1 MNVPWAASHEGS
13 NAQNLPRSQ
22 RSIARRLAVM
32 FALVAL
38 FVFSLVGSGL
48 FLVLRVQLEQHLRD
62 SLDNRAEI
70 ARLIVTHVSNADKWK
85 IAKEKLADIT
95 PRDGS
100 TLFAVTSNDARFSY
114 GTPPAGHVTKRVLGG
129 YARFKPEGR
138 AYDMLMTTLTI
149 PPNADRPPLQLFV
162 AVDCSPNVRTMRVFG
177 VALAALTALATVA
190 VLLLSYSV
198 ARLGLAPLTRL
209 TRDAQ
214 SVSPNNRSQRLNT
227 RSLPLELED
236 LAKSF
241 NGALERLDHAYGR
254 LEAFNADVAHEL
266 RTPVTIL
273 IGQTEVALTRDRPI
287 EELRHTL
294 QSNLE
299 EFERVRAIINDML
312 FLARADQG
320 ERATGLVEVSLAAEV
335 QRTLDF
341 LEIPLEEAHVR
352 AVSSG
357 DARAFVNTSLFGRAL
372 SNLVMNAIQ
381 HCAPGA
387 TISVSIKREQT
398 RVSIAVANPG
408 EPIAP
413 HIMEHLFDRFY
424 RAESSRT
431 NSRENHGLGLAI
443 VKAVAEM
450 HRGTVSA
457 TSENGINTF
466 AFSVARFGN
475 DERPM
480 QDLRMHGTAHA
491 LAKNGAP
498 QSSHTREGKIGVRP
512 AG

>member
-1 MNVPWAASHEGS
+1 MNVPWAALREGPRS
-13 NAQNLPRSQ
+13 QSSQGSQRSQ

-70 ARLIVTHVSNADKWK
+70 ARLIVSHASNPDKWK
-85 IAKEKLADIT
+85 MAKEKLADIT

-100 TLFAVTSNDARFSY
+100 TLFAVTSNDDRFSY
-114 GTPPAGHVTKRVLGG
+114 GLPPAGHVVKEVLGG
-129 YARFKPEGR
+129 YVRFRPEDR

-149 PPNADRPPLQLFV
+149 PPYADRPPLQLFV

-177 VALAALTALATVA
+177 VALAALLALATVT

-214 SVSPNNRSQRLNT
+214 NVRPNNRSQRLDT
-227 RSLPLELED
+227 RSLPFELED

-254 LEAFNADVAHEL
+254 LESFNADVAHEL

-273 IGQTEVALTRDRPI
+273 IGQTEVALTRDRSI

-320 ERATGLVEVSLAAEV
+320 ERATGLVEVSLAGEV
-335 QRTLDF
+335 HRTLEF
-341 LEIPLEEAHVR
+341 LEIPLEDAQVR
-352 AVSSG
+352 AVSNG

-381 HCAPGA
+381 HCTPGA
-387 TISVSIKREQT
+387 TIHVSITREHG
-398 RVSIAVANPG
+398 RVRVAVANPG

-450 HRGTVSA
+450 HRGTVAA
-457 TSENGINTF
+457 TSANGINTF
-466 AFSVARFGN
+466 SFSIARFGN
-475 DERPM
+475 EHRPV
-480 QDLRMHGTAHA
+480 DAVPVAGVPH
-491 LAKNGAP
+491 K
-498 QSSHTREGKIGVRP
+498 RE
-512 AG
+512 ASA

>member
-1 MNVPWAASHEGS
+1 MNTQRASAPDE
-13 NAQNLPRSQ
+13 PRTQ

-62 SLDNRAEI
+62 SLDNRAEV
-70 ARLIVTHVSNADKWK
+70 ARLIVTHVSNPDKWK

-100 TLFAVTSNDARFSY
+100 TLFAVSSNDPRFEY
-114 GTPPAGHVTKRVLGG
+114 GSPPAGHVIKRVMGG
-129 YARFKPEGR
+129 YARFRPEGR

-162 AVDCSPNVRTMRVFG
+162 AIDCSPNVHTMRAFG
-177 VALAALTALATVA
+177 LALAAFMALSTVA

-198 ARLGLAPLTRL
+198 ARLGLAPLARL
-209 TRDAQ
+209 TRDA
-214 SVSPNNRSQRLNT
+214 SKLSPNNRSQRLNT
-227 RSLPLELED
+227 HALPMELED

-254 LEAFNADVAHEL
+254 LESFNADVAHEL

-273 IGQTEVALTRDRPI
+273 IGQTEVALTRDRSI
-287 EELRHTL
+287 DELRHTL

-335 QRTLDF
+335 NRTLEF
-341 LEIPLEEAHVR
+341 LEIPLEEAQVR
-352 AVSSG
+352 AVATG

-381 HCAPGA
+381 HCAPGG
-387 TISVSIKREQT
+387 TISVSITREHG
-398 RVSIAVANPG
+398 RIRIAVANPG
-408 EPIAP
+408 ELIQP
-413 HIMEHLFDRFY
+413 HVKEHLFDRFY

-457 TSENGINTF
+457 TSEHGINTF
-466 AFSVARFGN
+466 SFSVARFGN
-475 DERPM
+475 EARAA
-480 QDLRMHGTAHA
+480 QDPGLPVPPVVE
-491 LAKNGAP
+491 AKSA
-498 QSSHTREGKIGVRP
+498 TT
-512 AG
+512 

>member
-1 MNVPWAASHEGS
+1 MNVQWAKSGDGE
-13 NAQNLPRSQ
+13 PRSQ

-32 FALVAL
+32 FAVVAL
-38 FVFSLVGSGL
+38 FVFALVGTGL

-70 ARLIVTHVSNADKWK
+70 ARLIVSHVSNPDKWK
-85 IAKEKLADIT
+85 MAKEKLADIT

-100 TLFAVTSNDARFSY
+100 TMFAVASNDGLYNY
-114 GTPPAGHVTKRVLGG
+114 GAPPLRDQIKRVQDHYGH
-129 YARFKPEGR
+129 FQPEGR
-138 AYDMLMTTLTI
+138 AYEMLMTTLTI
-149 PPNADRPPLQLFV
+149 PPYMDRPPLQLFV
-162 AVDCSPNVRTMRVFG
+162 AVDCSPNVRTMRAFG
-177 VALAALTALATVA
+177 LALAALTALATVA
-190 VLLLSYSV
+190 VLFLSYSV

-214 SVSPNNRSQRLNT
+214 NVSPNNRSQRLNT
-227 RSLPLELED
+227 RSLPFELED

-254 LEAFNADVAHEL
+254 LESFNADVAHEL

-335 QRTLDF
+335 SRTLEF
-341 LEIPLEEAHVR
+341 LEIPLEEAQVR
-352 AVSSG
+352 ATASG

-387 TISVSIKREQT
+387 TISVNIAREHG
-398 RVSIAVANPG
+398 RVRIAVANPG
-408 EPIAP
+408 EQIAP
-413 HIMEHLFDRFY
+413 PVMQHLFDRFY

-457 TSENGINTF
+457 TSAKGINTF

-475 DERPM
+475 EHRPM
-480 QDLRMHGTAHA
+480 SEGGASA
-491 LAKNGAP
+491 GAP
-498 QSSHTREGKIGVRP
+498 LSAEHAQQARIAMGLSERHSTG
-512 AG
+512 

>member
-1 MNVPWAASHEGS
+1 MNTPWAS
-13 NAQNLPRSQ
+13 LPQGPRAQ
-22 RSIARRLAVM
+22 RSISRRLAVM

-38 FVFSLVGSGL
+38 FVFALVGSGL

-62 SLDNRAEI
+62 SLDNRAEV
-70 ARLIVTHVSNADKWK
+70 ARLIVTHVSNPDKWK

-100 TLFAVTSNDARFSY
+100 TLFAVSSSDPRFEY
-114 GTPPAGHVTKRVLGG
+114 GTPPSGHIVKRVMGG
-129 YARFKPEGR
+129 YALVRPDDR
-138 AYDMLMTTLTI
+138 AYDMLMSTLTI

-162 AVDCSPNVRTMRVFG
+162 AIDCSPNVHTMRAFG
-177 VALAALTALATVA
+177 LALAALMALATVA

-214 SVSPNNRSQRLNT
+214 KLSPNNRSQRLNT
-227 RSLPLELED
+227 RSLPMELED

-254 LEAFNADVAHEL
+254 LESFNADVAHEL

-273 IGQTEVALTRDRPI
+273 IGQTEVALTRDRSI
-287 EELRHTL
+287 DELRHTL

-320 ERATGLVEVSLAAEV
+320 ERATGLVEVSLAAEIA
-335 QRTLDF
+335 RTLEF
-341 LEIPLEEAHVR
+341 LEIPLEEAHVD
-352 AVSSG
+352 AVASG

-387 TISVSIKREQT
+387 TISVSISREHG
-398 RVSIAVANPG
+398 RIRISVANPG
-408 EPIAP
+408 APIQP
-413 HIMEHLFDRFY
+413 QVMQHLFDRFY

-457 TSENGINTF
+457 TSEHGINTF
-466 AFSVARFGN
+466 SFSVARFGN
-475 DERPM
+475 ESR
-480 QDLRMHGTAHA
+480 
-491 LAKNGAP
+491 AP
-498 QSSHTREGKIGVRP
+498 NDVSLPVPPVVETKSAAT
-512 AG
+512 

>member
-1 MNVPWAASHEGS
+1 MNMPWASSPSE
-13 NAQNLPRSQ
+13 PRAH
-22 RSIARRLAVM
+22 RSISRRLAVM

-38 FVFSLVGSGL
+38 FVFALVGSGL
-48 FLVLRVQLEQHLRD
+48 FLVLRMQLEQHLRD
-62 SLDNRAEI
+62 SLDNRAEV
-70 ARLIVTHVSNADKWK
+70 ARLIVAHVSNPDKWK
-85 IAKEKLADIT
+85 IAREKLADIT

-100 TLFAVTSNDARFSY
+100 TLFAVTSNDPRFEY
-114 GTPPAGHVTKRVLGG
+114 GAPPAGRVIKQVMGG
-129 YARFKPEGR
+129 YVHFRPADR

-149 PPNADRPPLQLFV
+149 PPNVDRPPLQLFV
-162 AVDCSPNVRTMRVFG
+162 AIDCSPNVHTMRAFG
-177 VALAALTALATVA
+177 LALAALMALATVA

-209 TRDAQ
+209 SRDAQ
-214 SVSPNNRSQRLNT
+214 TLSPNNRSQRLNT
-227 RSLPLELED
+227 RALPMELDD

-254 LEAFNADVAHEL
+254 LESFNADVAHEL

-273 IGQTEVALTRDRPI
+273 IGQTEVALTRDRSI
-287 EELRHTL
+287 DELRHTL

-320 ERATGLVEVSLAAEV
+320 ERATGLVEVSLAAEIN
-335 QRTLDF
+335 RTLEF
-341 LEIPLEEAHVR
+341 LEIPLEEAHVS
-352 AVSSG
+352 AVASG

-387 TISVSIKREQT
+387 TIAVSVVREHG
-398 RVSIAVANPG
+398 RIRIAVANPG
-408 EPIAP
+408 DPIAP
-413 HIMEHLFDRFY
+413 HVMEHLFDRFY

-450 HRGTVSA
+450 HRGTVAA
-457 TSENGINTF
+457 TSASGINTF
-466 AFSVARFGN
+466 SFSVARFGSEPRTTH
-475 DERPM
+475 DMALPVPPVAESKS
-480 QDLRMHGTAHA
+480 TA
-491 LAKNGAP
+491 
-498 QSSHTREGKIGVRP
+498 T
-512 AG
+512 

>member
-1 MNVPWAASHEGS
+1 MNTQWISS
-13 NAQNLPRSQ
+13 TPREARDARKPRTQ
-22 RSIARRLAVM
+22 RSISRRLAVM

-38 FVFSLVGSGL
+38 FVFALVGSGL

-70 ARLIVTHVSNADKWK
+70 ARLIVTHVSTPEKWK

-100 TLFAVTSNDARFSY
+100 TLFAVSSNDPRYEY
-114 GTPPAGHVTKRVLGG
+114 GSPPAGRVVKRVMGG
-129 YARFKPEGR
+129 YVHFRPEDR

-149 PPNADRPPLQLFV
+149 PPNGDRPPLQLFV
-162 AVDCSPNVRTMRVFG
+162 AIDCSPNVHTMRAFG
-177 VALAALTALATVA
+177 LALAALMALATVA

-209 TRDAQ
+209 TRDA
-214 SVSPNNRSQRLNT
+214 SKLSPTNRSQRLNT
-227 RSLPLELED
+227 RALPMELED

-254 LEAFNADVAHEL
+254 LESFNADVAHEL

-273 IGQTEVALTRDRPI
+273 IGQTEVALTRDRSI
-287 EELRHTL
+287 DELRHTL

-335 QRTLDF
+335 NRTLEF
-341 LEIPLEEAHVR
+341 LEIPLEEARVR
-352 AVSSG
+352 AVANG

-387 TISVSIKREQT
+387 TISVAITREHG
-398 RVSIAVANPG
+398 RIRIAVANPG
-408 EPIAP
+408 ESIQP
-413 HIMEHLFDRFY
+413 HVMAHLFDRFY

-457 TSENGINTF
+457 TSENGVNTF
-466 AFSVARFGN
+466 SFSVARFGTESRPVE
-475 DERPM
+475 DVALPVPPVVERKSA
-480 QDLRMHGTAHA
+480 T
-491 LAKNGAP
+491 
-498 QSSHTREGKIGVRP
+498 T
-512 AG
+512 

>member
-1 MNVPWAASHEGS
+1 MNTQWTSSPHERGDA
-13 NAQNLPRSQ
+13 NEPRTQ
-22 RSIARRLAVM
+22 RSISRRLAVM

-70 ARLIVTHVSNADKWK
+70 ARLIVTHVSNPDKWK

-100 TLFAVTSNDARFSY
+100 TLFAVSSNDPRFEY
-114 GTPPAGHVTKRVLGG
+114 GAPPEGRVIKRVLGG
-129 YARFKPEGR
+129 YERFRPKDR

-162 AVDCSPNVRTMRVFG
+162 AIDCSPNVHTMRAFG
-177 VALAALTALATVA
+177 LALAAFMALSTVA

-209 TRDAQ
+209 TRDA
-214 SVSPNNRSQRLNT
+214 SKLSPTNRSQRLNT
-227 RSLPLELED
+227 RALPMELED

-254 LEAFNADVAHEL
+254 LESFNADVAHEL

-273 IGQTEVALTRDRPI
+273 IGQTEVALTRDRSI
-287 EELRHTL
+287 DELRHTL

-335 QRTLDF
+335 NRTLEF
-341 LEIPLEEAHVR
+341 LEIPLEEAQVG
-352 AVSSG
+352 ATASG

-372 SNLVMNAIQ
+372 TNLVMNAIQ

-387 TISVSIKREQT
+387 TIAVSVTREHG
-398 RVSIAVANPG
+398 RVRIAVANPG
-408 EPIAP
+408 EPIQPQVMA
-413 HIMEHLFDRFY
+413 HLFDRFY

-457 TSENGINTF
+457 TSTNGINTF
-466 AFSVARFGN
+466 SFSVARFGN
-475 DERPM
+475 ETRPTH
-480 QDLRMHGTAHA
+480 DVA
-491 LAKNGAP
+491 LPVPPVVETKSAA
-498 QSSHTREGKIGVRP
+498 T
-512 AG
+512 

>member
-1 MNVPWAASHEGS
+1 MNTQWASS
-13 NAQNLPRSQ
+13 AQQEPSEPRTQ
-22 RSIARRLAVM
+22 RSISRRLAVM

-70 ARLIVTHVSNADKWK
+70 ARLIVTHVSSPEKWK

-100 TLFAVTSNDARFSY
+100 TLFAVSSNDPRFEY
-114 GTPPAGHVTKRVLGG
+114 GSPPAGHVIRRVMGG
-129 YARFKPEGR
+129 YAHFRPEDR

-162 AVDCSPNVRTMRVFG
+162 AIDCAPNVHTMRAFG
-177 VALAALTALATVA
+177 LALAAFMALSTVA

-209 TRDAQ
+209 TRDA
-214 SVSPNNRSQRLNT
+214 SKLSPNNRSQRLNT
-227 RSLPLELED
+227 RALPMELED

-254 LEAFNADVAHEL
+254 LESFNADVAHEL

-273 IGQTEVALTRDRPI
+273 IGQTEVALTRDRSI
-287 EELRHTL
+287 DELRHTL

-335 QRTLDF
+335 NRTLEF
-341 LEIPLEEAHVR
+341 LEIPLEEAQVR
-352 AVSSG
+352 AVASG

-387 TISVSIKREQT
+387 TISVSITREHG
-398 RVSIAVANPG
+398 RIRIAVANPG
-408 EPIAP
+408 ELIQP
-413 HIMEHLFDRFY
+413 HVKEHLFDRFY

-457 TSENGINTF
+457 TSEHGINTF
-466 AFSVARFGN
+466 SFSVARFGS
-475 DERPM
+475 EPR
-480 QDLRMHGTAHA
+480 TAEDMA
-491 LAKNGAP
+491 LPVPPVVETKSA
-498 QSSHTREGKIGVRP
+498 TT
-512 AG
+512 

>member
-1 MNVPWAASHEGS
+1 MNMPWASSPSE
-13 NAQNLPRSQ
+13 PRAQ
-22 RSIARRLAVM
+22 RSISRRLAVM

-38 FVFSLVGSGL
+38 FVFALVGSGL

-62 SLDNRAEI
+62 SLDNRAEV
-70 ARLIVTHVSNADKWK
+70 ARLIVAHVSNPDKWK
-85 IAKEKLADIT
+85 IAREKLADIT

-100 TLFAVTSNDARFSY
+100 TLFAVTSNDPRFEY
-114 GTPPAGHVTKRVLGG
+114 GAPPAGRVIKQVMGG
-129 YARFKPEGR
+129 YVHFRPADR

-149 PPNADRPPLQLFV
+149 PPNVDRPPLQLFV
-162 AVDCSPNVRTMRVFG
+162 AIDCSPNVHTMRAFG
-177 VALAALTALATVA
+177 LALAALMALATVA

-209 TRDAQ
+209 SRDAQ
-214 SVSPNNRSQRLNT
+214 TLSPNNRSQRLNT
-227 RSLPLELED
+227 RALPMELDD

-254 LEAFNADVAHEL
+254 LESFNADVAHEL

-273 IGQTEVALTRDRPI
+273 IGQTEVALTRDRSI
-287 EELRHTL
+287 DELRHTL

-320 ERATGLVEVSLAAEV
+320 ERATGLVEVSLANEIN
-335 QRTLDF
+335 RTLEF
-341 LEIPLEEAHVR
+341 LEIPLEEAHVN
-352 AVSSG
+352 AVASG

-387 TISVSIKREQT
+387 TIAVSVVREHG
-398 RVSIAVANPG
+398 RIRIAVANPG
-408 EPIAP
+408 DPIAP
-413 HIMEHLFDRFY
+413 HVMEHLFDRFY

-450 HRGTVSA
+450 HRGTVAA
-457 TSENGINTF
+457 TSAGGINTF
-466 AFSVARFGN
+466 SFSVARFGSEPRTTH
-475 DERPM
+475 DMAMPAPPVAASKS
-480 QDLRMHGTAHA
+480 TA
-491 LAKNGAP
+491 
-498 QSSHTREGKIGVRP
+498 T
-512 AG
+512 

>member
-1 MNVPWAASHEGS
+1 MNTQRASAPDE
-13 NAQNLPRSQ
+13 PRTQ

-62 SLDNRAEI
+62 SLDNRAEV
-70 ARLIVTHVSNADKWK
+70 ARLIVTHVSNPDKWK

-100 TLFAVTSNDARFSY
+100 TLFAVSSNDPRFEY
-114 GTPPAGHVTKRVLGG
+114 GSPPAGHVIKRVMGG
-129 YARFKPEGR
+129 YARFRPEGR

-162 AVDCSPNVRTMRVFG
+162 AIDCSPNVHTMRAFG
-177 VALAALTALATVA
+177 LALAAFMALSTVA

-198 ARLGLAPLTRL
+198 ARLGLAPLARL
-209 TRDAQ
+209 TRDA
-214 SVSPNNRSQRLNT
+214 SKLSPNNRSQRLNT
-227 RSLPLELED
+227 HALPMELED

-254 LEAFNADVAHEL
+254 LESFNADVAHEL

-273 IGQTEVALTRDRPI
+273 IGLTEVALTRDRSI
-287 EELRHTL
+287 DELRHTL

-335 QRTLDF
+335 NRTLEF
-341 LEIPLEEAHVR
+341 LEIPLEEAQVR
-352 AVSSG
+352 AVATG

-387 TISVSIKREQT
+387 TISVSITREHG
-398 RVSIAVANPG
+398 RIRIAVANPG
-408 EPIAP
+408 ELIQP
-413 HIMEHLFDRFY
+413 HVKEHLFDRFY

-457 TSENGINTF
+457 TSEHGINTF
-466 AFSVARFGN
+466 SFSVARFGN
-475 DERPM
+475 EARAA
-480 QDLRMHGTAHA
+480 QDPGLPVPPVVE
-491 LAKNGAP
+491 AKSA
-498 QSSHTREGKIGVRP
+498 TT
-512 AG
+512 

>member
-1 MNVPWAASHEGS
+1 MNTQRASAPDE
-13 NAQNLPRSQ
+13 PRTQ
-22 RSIARRLAVM
+22 RSISRRLAVM

-62 SLDNRAEI
+62 SLDNRAEV
-70 ARLIVTHVSNADKWK
+70 ARLIVTHVSNPDKWK

-100 TLFAVTSNDARFSY
+100 TLFAVSSNDPRFEY
-114 GTPPAGHVTKRVLGG
+114 GSPPAGHVIKRVMGG
-129 YARFKPEGR
+129 YARFRPEGR

-162 AVDCSPNVRTMRVFG
+162 AIDCSPNVHTMRAFG
-177 VALAALTALATVA
+177 LALAAFMALSTVA

-198 ARLGLAPLTRL
+198 ARLGLAPLARL
-209 TRDAQ
+209 TRDA
-214 SVSPNNRSQRLNT
+214 SKLSPNNRSQRLNT
-227 RSLPLELED
+227 HALPMELED

-254 LEAFNADVAHEL
+254 LESFNADVAHEL

-273 IGQTEVALTRDRPI
+273 IGQTEVALTRDRSI
-287 EELRHTL
+287 DELRHTL

-335 QRTLDF
+335 NRTLEF
-341 LEIPLEEAHVR
+341 LEIPLEEAQVR
-352 AVSSG
+352 AVATG

-387 TISVSIKREQT
+387 TISVSITREHG
-398 RVSIAVANPG
+398 RIRIAVANPG
-408 EPIAP
+408 ELIQP
-413 HIMEHLFDRFY
+413 HVKEHLFDRFY

-457 TSENGINTF
+457 TSEHGINTF
-466 AFSVARFGN
+466 SFSVARFGN
-475 DERPM
+475 EARAA
-480 QDLRMHGTAHA
+480 QDPGLPVPPVVE
-491 LAKNGAP
+491 AKSA
-498 QSSHTREGKIGVRP
+498 TT
-512 AG
+512 

>member
-1 MNVPWAASHEGS
+1 
-13 NAQNLPRSQ
+13 
-22 RSIARRLAVM
+22 
-32 FALVAL
+32 
-38 FVFSLVGSGL
+38 
-48 FLVLRVQLEQHLRD
+48 
-62 SLDNRAEI
+62 
-70 ARLIVTHVSNADKWK
+70 
-85 IAKEKLADIT
+85 
-95 PRDGS
+95 
-100 TLFAVTSNDARFSY
+100 
-114 GTPPAGHVTKRVLGG
+114 
-129 YARFKPEGR
+129 
-138 AYDMLMTTLTI
+138 MLMTTLTI

-162 AVDCSPNVRTMRVFG
+162 AIDCSPNVHTMRAFG
-177 VALAALTALATVA
+177 LALAAFMALSTVA

-198 ARLGLAPLTRL
+198 ARLGLAPLARL
-209 TRDAQ
+209 TRDA
-214 SVSPNNRSQRLNT
+214 SKLSPNNRSQRLNT
-227 RSLPLELED
+227 HALPMELED

-254 LEAFNADVAHEL
+254 LESFNADVAHEL

-273 IGQTEVALTRDRPI
+273 IGQTEVALTRDRSI
-287 EELRHTL
+287 DELRHTL

-335 QRTLDF
+335 NRTLEF
-341 LEIPLEEAHVR
+341 LEIPLEEAQVR
-352 AVSSG
+352 AVATG

-387 TISVSIKREQT
+387 TISVSITREHG
-398 RVSIAVANPG
+398 RIRIAVANPG
-408 EPIAP
+408 ELIQP
-413 HIMEHLFDRFY
+413 HVKEHLFDRFY

-457 TSENGINTF
+457 TSEHGINTF
-466 AFSVARFGN
+466 SFSVARFGN
-475 DERPM
+475 EARAA
-480 QDLRMHGTAHA
+480 QDPGLPVPPVVE
-491 LAKNGAP
+491 AKSA
-498 QSSHTREGKIGVRP
+498 TT
-512 AG
+512 

>member
-1 MNVPWAASHEGS
+1 MKV
-13 NAQNLPRSQ
+13 Q

-70 ARLIVTHVSNADKWK
+70 ARLIVSHASNPDKWK

-100 TLFAVTSNDARFSY
+100 TLFAVTSNDPRFSY
-114 GTPPAGHVTKRVLGG
+114 GLPPAGRVVKHVLGG
-129 YARFKPEGR
+129 YARFRPEGR

-149 PPNADRPPLQLFV
+149 PPYADRPPLQLFV

-177 VALAALTALATVA
+177 LALAALLALATVA

-214 SVSPNNRSQRLNT
+214 NVRPNNRSQRLDT
-227 RSLPLELED
+227 RSLPFELED

-254 LEAFNADVAHEL
+254 LESFNADVAHEL

-273 IGQTEVALTRDRPI
+273 IGQTEVALTRDRSI
-287 EELRHTL
+287 DELRHTL

-335 QRTLDF
+335 HRTLEF
-341 LEIPLEEAHVR
+341 LEIPLEDAQVR

-387 TISVSIKREQT
+387 TISVSIVRENGHV
-398 RVSIAVANPG
+398 RVAVTNPG

-413 HIMEHLFDRFY
+413 PIMEHLFDRFF

-457 TSENGINTF
+457 TSANGVNTF
-466 AFSVARFGN
+466 AFSIARFGN
-475 DERPM
+475 DDRPI
-480 QDLRMHGTAHA
+480 GSTHA
-491 LAKNGAP
+491 VPQHAP
-498 QSSHTREGKIGVRP
+498 ARGDKIGVRS

>member
-1 MNVPWAASHEGS
+1 MNTPWAASVPHES
-13 NAQNLPRSQ
+13 SEPRTQ

-62 SLDNRAEI
+62 SLDNRAEV
-70 ARLIVTHVSNADKWK
+70 ARLIVTHASNPDRWK

-100 TLFAVTSNDARFSY
+100 TRFAVSSNDPRFEY
-114 GTPPAGHVTKRVLGG
+114 GSPPLGSVTKRLTGG
-129 YARFKPEGR
+129 YAQVRPDDR

-162 AVDCSPNVRTMRVFG
+162 AIDCSPNVHTMRAFG
-177 VALAALTALATVA
+177 LALAAFMALSTIA
-190 VLLLSYSV
+190 VLVLSYSV

-209 TRDAQ
+209 TRDA
-214 SVSPNNRSQRLNT
+214 SKLSPTNRSQRLNT
-227 RSLPLELED
+227 RALPMELDE

-254 LEAFNADVAHEL
+254 LESFNADVAHEL

-273 IGQTEVALTRDRPI
+273 IGQTEVALTRDRSI
-287 EELRHTL
+287 DELRHTL

-335 QRTLDF
+335 NRTLEF
-341 LEIPLEEAHVR
+341 LEIPLEEAHVS
-352 AVSSG
+352 AVASG
-357 DARAFVNTSLFGRAL
+357 DARAYVNTSLFGRAI

-381 HCAPGA
+381 HCTPGA
-387 TISVSIKREQT
+387 KISVSITREHG
-398 RVSIAVANPG
+398 RVRVAVANPG
-408 EPIAP
+408 EPIQP
-413 HIMEHLFDRFY
+413 QVMQHLFDRFY

-457 TSENGINTF
+457 TSQNGINTF
-466 AFSVARFGN
+466 SFSVARFGS
-475 DERPM
+475 EGRPAE
-480 QDLRMHGTAHA
+480 DVA
-491 LAKNGAP
+491 LAAP
-498 QSSHTREGKIGVRP
+498 PVVEPSKSAAT
-512 AG
+512 

>member
-1 MNVPWAASHEGS
+1 MNTQWTSSPHERS
-13 NAQNLPRSQ
+13 DANEPRTQ
-22 RSIARRLAVM
+22 RSISRRLAVM

-70 ARLIVTHVSNADKWK
+70 ARLIVTHVSNPDKWK

-100 TLFAVTSNDARFSY
+100 TLFAVSSNDPRFEY
-114 GTPPAGHVTKRVLGG
+114 GAPPEGRVIKRVLGG
-129 YARFKPEGR
+129 YERFRPKDR

-162 AVDCSPNVRTMRVFG
+162 AIDCSPNVHTMRAFG
-177 VALAALTALATVA
+177 LALAAFMALSTVA

-209 TRDAQ
+209 TRDA
-214 SVSPNNRSQRLNT
+214 SKLSPTNRSQRLNT
-227 RSLPLELED
+227 RALPMELED

-254 LEAFNADVAHEL
+254 LESFNADVAHEL

-273 IGQTEVALTRDRPI
+273 IGQTEVALTRDRSI
-287 EELRHTL
+287 DELRHTL

-335 QRTLDF
+335 NRTLEF
-341 LEIPLEEAHVR
+341 LEIPLEEAQVG
-352 AVSSG
+352 ATASG

-372 SNLVMNAIQ
+372 TNLVMNAIQ

-387 TISVSIKREQT
+387 TIAVSVTREHG
-398 RVSIAVANPG
+398 RVRIAVANPG
-408 EPIAP
+408 EPIQP
-413 HIMEHLFDRFY
+413 HVMAHLFDRFY

-457 TSENGINTF
+457 TSANGINTF
-466 AFSVARFGN
+466 SFSVARFGN
-475 DERPM
+475 ETRPTH
-480 QDLRMHGTAHA
+480 DVA
-491 LAKNGAP
+491 LPVPPVVETKSAA
-498 QSSHTREGKIGVRP
+498 T
-512 AG
+512 

>member
-1 MNVPWAASHEGS
+1 MCSS
-13 NAQNLPRSQ
+13 D
-22 RSIARRLAVM
+22 
-32 FALVAL
+32 L
-38 FVFSLVGSGL
+38 FEYGL
-48 FLVLRVQLEQHLRD
+48 
-62 SLDNRAEI
+62 
-70 ARLIVTHVSNADKWK
+70 
-85 IAKEKLADIT
+85 
-95 PRDGS
+95 
-100 TLFAVTSNDARFSY
+100 
-114 GTPPAGHVTKRVLGG
+114 PPAGHITKRVMGG
-129 YARFKPEGR
+129 YVRFRPEGR

-162 AVDCSPNVRTMRVFG
+162 AIDCSPNVHTMRAFG
-177 VALAALTALATVA
+177 LALAAFMALSTVA

-198 ARLGLAPLTRL
+198 ARLGLAPLARL
-209 TRDAQ
+209 TRDA
-214 SVSPNNRSQRLNT
+214 SKLSPNNRSQRLNT
-227 RSLPLELED
+227 RALPMELDD

-254 LEAFNADVAHEL
+254 LESFNADVAHEL

-273 IGQTEVALTRDRPI
+273 IGQTEVALTRDRSI
-287 EELRHTL
+287 DELRHTL

-335 QRTLDF
+335 NRTLEF
-341 LEIPLEEAHVR
+341 LEIPLEEAQVR
-352 AVSSG
+352 AVASG

-387 TISVSIKREQT
+387 TISVAITREHG
-398 RVSIAVANPG
+398 RIRIAVANPG
-408 EPIAP
+408 ELIQP
-413 HIMEHLFDRFY
+413 HVKEHLFDRFY

-457 TSENGINTF
+457 TSEHGINTF
-466 AFSVARFGN
+466 SFSVARFGN
-475 DERPM
+475 EPR
-480 QDLRMHGTAHA
+480 TAEDMA
-491 LAKNGAP
+491 LPVPPVVETKSA
-498 QSSHTREGKIGVRP
+498 TT
-512 AG
+512 